1 MTKIPDQLLV
11 TTALPYANAPLHL
24 GHILEHIQSDI
35 WVRAQRLQGK
45 TCHFVC
51 GEDCHGTP
59 VMLAAEKL
67 GKKPEAMVAELQAI
81 HAAELKDF
89 LVEYDNFYTTHSDE
103 NRELASEIY
112 LKLEANGDIEKREI
126 SQAFDP
132 VKNIF
137 LPDRYVKGTCPK
149 CNAQDQYGDSCEVCG
164 AHYSPTELKNPT
176 SVVSGATPIEKDS
189 VHYFFKLDK
198 YQDMLKDW
206 VNSGTLQPEI
216 TNKLQEWLS
225 DDLKH
230 WDISR
235 DGPYFGFEIPNAP
248 NKFFYVWLDAPMGYL
263 ASFKNYCKA
272 NNIDFNEFLDKSNEQ
287 TNKTGMYHFI
297 GKDITYFHTLFWPAI
312 LNGAGMRRPSNVFVH
327 GFLTV
332 NGEKMSKSRGTFI
345 KARKYLEHL
354 HPEYLRYYFAAKL
367 GPNVDDIDFNFEDFI
382 NRVNADLVGKFVN
395 IASRASGFIFK
406 NFAAKTSTNVI
417 NQELYNTVVGK
428 KDLIINLFESR
439 EYAKAIRE
447 IMHLADLANKYID
460 EKKPWILIKDKSE
473 AAQIEAHEVCSLMLN
488 IFKTLMTYLSPV
500 LPELAKKSAEFL
512 NTNLNWDN
520 VDKPLV
526 NHTINKFKPLIN
538 RIDEKEVTKMQEES
552 VTPESN
558 APAEADNAE
567 LETNLTKDPIAETI
581 TIDDFVKIDLRIA
594 KIVNAEHVEEAKKL
608 LKLTLDLGGQS
619 RQVFAGIKSAY
630 NPEDLIGKHT
640 AMVANLAPRKMR
652 FGVSEGMVLAA
663 GPGGK
668 DLWILEPHE
677 GAEPGMR
684 IK

>member
-1 MTKIPDQLLV
+1 MTNTPNKLLV
-11 TTALPYANAPLHL
+11 TSALPYANAPLHL

-35 WVRAQRLQGK
+35 WVRTQRLLGK
-45 TCHFVC
+45 TCYFVC

-59 VMLAAEKL
+59 VMLAAEKQ
-67 GKKPEAMVAELQAI
+67 GKKPDEMVAELQAI
-81 HAAELKDF
+81 HAQELKDF
-89 LVEYDNFYTTHSDE
+89 LIEYDNFYTTHSDE

-149 CNAQDQYGDSCEVCG
+149 CNKDDQYGDSCESCG
-164 AHYSPTELKNPT
+164 AHYSPTELKNPR
-176 SVVSGATPIEKDS
+176 SVISGATPIEKNS

-198 YQDMLKDW
+198 YQAMLKGW

-248 NKFFYVWLDAPMGYL
+248 GKFFYVWLDAPMGYL
-263 ASFKNYCKA
+263 ASFKNYCKT
-272 NNIDFNEFLDKSNEQ
+272 NNIDFNEFLDKSNDD

-312 LNGAGMRRPSNVFVH
+312 LNGANYRRPSNVFVH

-345 KARKYLEHL
+345 KARTYLDNL
-354 HPEYLRYYFAAKL
+354 NPEYLRYYFAAKL
-367 GPNVDDIDFNFEDFI
+367 GPNVDDIDFNFEDFA

-406 NFAAKTSTNVI
+406 NFNATTSSNII
-417 NQELYNTVVGK
+417 NKELYERVVTK
-428 KDLIINLFESR
+428 KDEIISLFDSR
-439 EYAKAIRE
+439 EYAKAVRE
-447 IMHLADLANKYID
+447 IMHLADLANKFID
-460 EKKPWILIKDKSE
+460 EKKPWLLIKDKSE
-473 AAQIEAHEVCSLMLN
+473 TAQTQAHEVCSLMLN
-488 IFKTLMTYLSPV
+488 IFKNLMTYLSPI
-500 LPELAKKSAEFL
+500 LPDLARKTSEFL
-512 NTNLNWDN
+512 NIELNWSN
-520 VDKPLV
+520 IDKPLIS
-526 NHTINKFKPLIN
+526 HKINKFTPLIN
-538 RIDEKEVTKMQEES
+538 RIDEKEVTKMQKESITTEENKS
-552 VTPESN
+552 EETTMQI
-558 APAEADNAE
+558 
-567 LETNLTKDPIAETI
+567 ETNLTKDPISETI
-581 TIDDFVKIDLRIA
+581 SIDDFVKIDLRIA
-594 KIVNAEHVEEAKKL
+594 KIINAEHVEEAKKL
-608 LKLTLDLGGQS
+608 LKLTLDLGGET

-640 AMVANLAPRKMR
+640 VMVANLAPRKMS
-652 FGVSEGMVLAA
+652 FGLSEGMVLAA

-668 DLWILEPHE
+668 DLWILEPHK

-684 IK
+684 VK